1 MTPERWQRV
10 AELFE
15 AALEKEPAARA
26 SFLAEAAGGDSTLSQ
41 EVLLLLAADEK
52 AGEFLSAGLPSPP
65 MNPPSVPVGRRIGQY
80 RVLSEIG
87 HGGMGAVY
95 RAVRDDDQY
104 QKQVAIKL
112 IRGGMASEYTIKR
125 FKAERQI
132 LANLEHANIARLI
145 DGGTTE
151 EGAPYFSMEYVEG
164 KPLDQYCALH
174 HLSIPHRLELF
185 RTVCAAV
192 QYAHQRL
199 VIHRD
204 LKPSNILVT
213 EDGTPKLLDFGIA
226 KLLDEEVGLG
236 LTFTGFA
243 LMTPEYSSPEQVK
256 GEPVTTAADVY
267 SLGMVL
273 YELLALQRAYELKT
287 RSTLEISRVVCQ
299 VEPKRPSAV
308 TPRELSRQL
317 AGDLDTIVLKAVRK
331 EPARRYASAQELS
344 EDIRRHLAGLPVFA
358 RGESTSYRAAKFVQR
373 HKAAVAATA
382 LVGLSLLGGLVAT
395 VRQARIAEANRAR
408 AERRFGEVRKLA
420 NAVLFKYHDGIAKL
434 PGSTAVRETMLND
447 ALEYLDNLAHDSA
460 GDISLM
466 RELATAYE
474 KVGHVQAGVNIGS
487 IGDTAGALKSY
498 QKELAIREQIT
509 SLQPASLEDRRRLAS
524 AYIEVGMTVGNTGN
538 DKARLEMFGKA
549 FAMYQAVAETD
560 PTNIKYRGDL
570 ARGYWHLADAS
581 ESLDEKINNFRKSAT
596 IYQDLAVAN
605 PTEYRRSAALAYK
618 YLSTSLKKTG
628 DLKGALDFARQALAI
643 DEQRAASDPA
653 DTEAKL
659 DLSYSQSQ
667 VGFALLSG
675 SDFPGALS
683 SFQEALKLRLEVV
696 QADPRNAHARLMTAT
711 LQQDIAGVRAQ
722 QGDLT
727 GALDEYLRSVD
738 TFEALARNDSANTE
752 IRFRTARTHSRV
764 GGAYAALAAREQSP
778 ARGRIDWRSARS
790 WYQRSSV
797 ALAELAAGNPSS
809 KTYKEASEHAAQEI
823 ARCDA
828 ELARLG
834 KTPAK

>member
-41 EVLLLLAADEK
+41 EVLLLLAADGK

-112 IRGGMASEYTIKR
+112 IRGGTA
-125 FKAERQI
+125 
-132 LANLEHANIARLI
+132 
-145 DGGTTE
+145 E

-243 LMTPEYSSPEQVK
+243 LMTPEYASPEQVK
-256 GEPVTTAADVY
+256 GEPVTTATDVY

-273 YELLALQRAYELKT
+273 YELLALRRAYELKT

-299 VEPKRPSAV
+299 LEPKRPSAV
-308 TPRELSRQL
+308 TSRELSRQL

-382 LVGLSLLGGLVAT
+382 LVGLSLLGGLVTTA
-395 VRQARIAEANRAR
+395 RQARIAEANRAR

-434 PGSTAVRETMLND
+434 PGSTAIRETMLND
-447 ALEYLDNLAHDSA
+447 ALEYLDNLARDSA
-460 GDISLM
+460 GDLSLM
-466 RELATAYE
+466 RELATAYQ
-474 KVGHVQAGVNIGS
+474 KVGDVQGS
-487 IGDTAGALKSY
+487 
-498 QKELAIREQIT
+498 
-509 SLQPASLEDRRRLAS
+509 
-524 AYIEVGMTVGNTGN
+524 
-538 DKARLEMFGKA
+538 
-549 FAMYQAVAETD
+549 
-560 PTNIKYRGDL
+560 
-570 ARGYWHLADAS
+570 
-581 ESLDEKINNFRKSAT
+581 
-596 IYQDLAVAN
+596 
-605 PTEYRRSAALAYK
+605 
-618 YLSTSLKKTG
+618 
-628 DLKGALDFARQALAI
+628 
-643 DEQRAASDPA
+643 
-653 DTEAKL
+653 
-659 DLSYSQSQ
+659 
-667 VGFALLSG
+667 
-675 SDFPGALS
+675 
-683 SFQEALKLRLEVV
+683 
-696 QADPRNAHARLMTAT
+696 
-711 LQQDIAGVRAQ
+711 
-722 QGDLT
+722 
-727 GALDEYLRSVD
+727 
-738 TFEALARNDSANTE
+738 
-752 IRFRTARTHSRV
+752 
-764 GGAYAALAAREQSP
+764 
-778 ARGRIDWRSARS
+778 
-790 WYQRSSV
+790 
-797 ALAELAAGNPSS
+797 
-809 KTYKEASEHAAQEI
+809 
-823 ARCDA
+823 
-828 ELARLG
+828 
-834 KTPAK
+834 